1 MSPEESESPLLKDHP
16 FMSAPGSITE
26 LLRRLA
32 AGDAEAAQR
41 LWALYFPRLLGLAQR
56 RLAGNADDAE
66 DVALSA
72 LASFFLGAG
81 RGGFPTLQDR
91 DALWGLLT
99 VITARKALDLVA
111 RQGRKK
117 RGGGRAPVDQDLDQL
132 AAPQRPPDL
141 EAELAEECQRLIERL
156 GDERLR
162 AVAVWKLEG
171 QTDAEIAQRLGCS
184 VRTVERKVRLIRTIL
199 AEEAGL

>member
-1 MSPEESESPLLKDHP
+1 
-16 FMSAPGSITE
+16 MSAPGSITE

-56 RLAGNADDAE
+56 RLAGHAPAADDAE
-66 DVALSA
+66 GVALSA

-81 RGGFPTLQDR
+81 RGGFPALHDR

-111 RQGRKK
+111 RQGRQK
-117 RGGGRAPVDQDLDQL
+117 RGGGRAPVAQDLDQL

-162 AVAVWKLEG
+162 SVAVWKLEG

-184 VRTVERKVRLIRTIL
+184 IRTVERKVRLIRTIL